1 MADKSCSVRLPSF
14 SGAFIIL
21 RIFRQE
27 FVINSK
33 TSLYNLRFVSKC
45 FQGDFPFLFMGFP
58 LSKPLQKAFIPKIIW
73 EIEATEVSFYLDH
86 RFRMKIIGWKLNG
99 KSIAW
104 LYRWEILGKIL
115 LQPITHE
122 TYNWLSQLTLAYL
135 GKKGA

>member
-99 KSIAW
+99 KSLAVYPYNHNQAW
-104 LYRWEILGKIL
+104 LHYSHRISLLYQSGEFLGPFL
-115 LQPITHE
+115 P
-122 TYNWLSQLTLAYL
+122 
-135 GKKGA
+135 